1 MTCDIIGKKRLFEPK
16 HAAVVKRLRC
26 LQRRP
31 PPPDRHEL
39 KRMVPQVD
47 PRKGLHLAA
56 DDQFDVVVLRDL
68 LDRLVHVLREQL
80 ESATEWR
87 GRLVQERHN
96 AAATNNLEVVK
107 ELDGRISEF
116 GDRAV
121 RLERQL
127 LATED
132 AISQAVIN
140 GVGRERGVNVE
151 IAPIPPIPPI
161 PRFITTEPP
170 GGSIARERVGMMM
183 LGETLLFALLAV
195 VLWRT
200 AFRRGARSVQVGA
213 GGGPQNTAQL
223 QQSIDAIAVEVER
236 ISENQRFVTKLL
248 NEQGAG
254 AQSQP

>member
-1 MTCDIIGKKRLFEPK
+1 MIRKLIAVWEGHARAMLPLAPETGSGEAAYLSYMMQTPRAEP
-16 HAAVVKRLRC
+16 ARAPQAPAIPSTSAELSALRA
-26 LQRRP
+26 RR
-31 PPPDRHEL
+31 D
-39 KRMVPQVD
+39 
-47 PRKGLHLAA
+47 
-56 DDQFDVVVLRDL
+56 
-68 LDRLVHVLREQL
+68 VLREQL

-96 AAATNNLEVVK
+96 AAATNNLEVVR

-132 AISQAVIN
+132 AISQAVTN

-161 PRFITTEPP
+161 PRFITTESS
-170 GGSIARERVGMMM
+170 GGNIARERVGMMM
-183 LGETLLFALLAV
+183 LGEAILFALLAV

-254 AQSQP
+254 ASSQR